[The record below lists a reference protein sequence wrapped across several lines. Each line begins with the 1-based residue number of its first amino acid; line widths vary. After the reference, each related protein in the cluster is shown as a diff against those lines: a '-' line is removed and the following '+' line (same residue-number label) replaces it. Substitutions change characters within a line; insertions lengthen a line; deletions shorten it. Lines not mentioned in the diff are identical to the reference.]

1 MKFLIILTILIDFLV
16 LSTCG
21 PNIVNPYKS
30 DKKVKH
36 SLYREQDSKDRM
48 SIGQFGVPLPISKK
62 KLSNV
67 KEPEKL
73 LAARIVD
80 HYRKIFDYLDYS
92 PVDGKWVINLDLLNA
107 EELSEAYRDFSK
119 ILIN

>member
-1 MKFLIILTILIDFLV
+1 MKFAILISLIAISSVISIRD
-16 LSTCG
+16 S

-36 SLYREQDSKDRM
+36 SLYREADSLDRM
-48 SIGQFGVPLPISKK
+48 SEDHSGVPLPINNK
-62 KLSNV
+62 KLAKV

-80 HYRKIFDYLDYS
+80 HYRKVFDYLDYN
-92 PVDGKWVINLDLLNA
+92 PVDGII
-107 EELSEAYRDFSK
+107 
-119 ILIN
+119 ILY